1 MKVVLF
7 CGGLGM
13 RIRDGSDPIPKP
25 LVTIGPRPII
35 WHLMKYYAHFGH
47 KDFILCLGHRGDMI
61 KSYFRNYDEC
71 LSNDFV
77 LSGGG
82 RDIQLFNSDIQD
94 WRITFVDTGPTAS
107 VGQRLRM
114 VERYLEGEDVFLAN
128 YADGLTDL
136 YLPGLTD
143 YFAASGKTGVF
154 LCPRPFFSFHFVRTS
169 ADGTVLKI
177 EEPDCL
183 DLRING
189 GYFVFQ
195 REIFGF
201 LREGE
206 DLVEG
211 SFRRLIDEGRLL
223 GHRYDGFWKNM
234 DTFKDKQIL
243 EELYATGRAPWE
255 VWKPASALRE

>member
-1 MKVVLF
+1 
-7 CGGLGM
+7 M

-107 VGQRLRM
+107 VGQRLRKNR
-114 VERYLEGEDVFLAN
+114 VRLFQEHDGFAKTLFRTCDSQYFLSPLR
-128 YADGLTDL
+128 GRKSKFDL
-136 YLPGLTD
+136 AVP
-143 YFAASGKTGVF
+143 
-154 LCPRPFFSFHFVRTS
+154 HH
-169 ADGTVLKI
+169 I
-177 EEPDCL
+177 EAV
-183 DLRING
+183 G
-189 GYFVFQ
+189 AVS
-195 REIFGF
+195 
-201 LREGE
+201 
-206 DLVEG
+206 LVE
-211 SFRRLIDEGRLL
+211 
-223 GHRYDGFWKNM
+223 
-234 DTFKDKQIL
+234 
-243 EELYATGRAPWE
+243 
-255 VWKPASALRE
+255 